1 MINMINMK
9 KYLALFS
16 AITTALISTSCKK
29 DFVCECTSTNSIN
42 TDANVYT
49 TTVKDATKKQA
60 KAYCISTEDT
70 WTYNGANIVYTSSC
84 ELK

>member
-1 MINMINMK
+1 MINMK
-9 KYLALFS
+9 KYLALFT

-42 TDANVYT
+42 TTDAIIST

-60 KAYCISTEDT
+60 KAHCISTEDT
-70 WTYNGANIVYTSSC
+70 WTYNGTAIVFNSAC

>member
-1 MINMINMK
+1 MK
-9 KYLALFS
+9 KYIALFGAISVALFS
-16 AITTALISTSCKK
+16 SSCKK
-29 DFVCECTSTNSIN
+29 DFVCECIQTNSIS
-42 TDANVYT
+42 TDAYTGT

-70 WTYNGANIVYTSSC
+70 WTYNGTAVVFNNTC

>member
-1 MINMINMK
+1 MK
-9 KYLALFS
+9 KYLTLFGGISFALFS
-16 AITTALISTSCKK
+16 SSCKK
-29 DFVCECTSTNSIN
+29 DFVCECTATNSIS
-42 TDANVYT
+42 TDASIST

-70 WTYNGANIVYTSSC
+70 WSYSGTDYVFTSTC

>member
-1 MINMINMK
+1 MK
-9 KYLALFS
+9 KYLALFGGI
-16 AITTALISTSCKK
+16 ATALISTSCKK
-29 DFVCECTSTNSIN
+29 DFVCECTNTNSISS
-42 TDANVYT
+42 DATVST

-70 WTYNGANIVYTSSC
+70 WSYSGTDYVFTSTC